1 MEALDAMA
9 EARLSLSWV
18 IQAFFQW
25 VASISL
31 FILYASC
38 FFVEEAGRRFQP
50 LRLVGL
56 LGSFMKKV
64 WIPRV
69 FVRLPRGLCRREK
82 PPNIRNGKRWDEIPE
97 AFWRICSILISCLWM
112 FPKTMVPQNGWFILE
127 NPIKMDDLGVPL
139 FLETPMW
146 TICLRQSCYFQSVF
160 FIFTFFFHL
169 NQHVSGIQDYM
180 SDHLSSDQNPRY
192 LLFIREYTTPL
203 I

>member
-64 WIPRV
+64 
-69 FVRLPRGLCRREK
+69 
-82 PPNIRNGKRWDEIPE
+82 
-97 AFWRICSILISCLWM
+97 
-112 FPKTMVPQNGWFILE
+112 
-127 NPIKMDDLGVPL
+127 
-139 FLETPMW
+139 
-146 TICLRQSCYFQSVF
+146 
-160 FIFTFFFHL
+160 
-169 NQHVSGIQDYM
+169 
-180 SDHLSSDQNPRY
+180 
-192 LLFIREYTTPL
+192 
-203 I
+203 